1 MIDLILDYALKFAGI
16 GFAYF
21 VLHRVVSKKAK
32 EIHIHIG
39 FIGLDFDCS
48 FYKKLSAESWRRD
61 HMKF

>member
-1 MIDLILDYALKFAGI
+1 MVDLILDYALKFAGI

-21 VLHRVVSKKAK
+21 ALHRVVSKKAK

-48 FYKKLSAESWRRD
+48 FYKD
-61 HMKF
+61 

>member
-21 VLHRVVSKKAK
+21 ALHRVVSKKAK

-39 FIGLDFDCS
+39 FIGFIGLDFDCS
-48 FYKKLSAESWRRD
+48 FYKD
-61 HMKF
+61 